1 MATELGP
8 IGRMCPGVNGIARA
22 PMAERAF
29 LAAET

>member
-8 IGRMCPGVNGIARA
+8 IGRMCASVNGRARA